1 MIQKGLPFFP
11 PTRRDL
17 VSPVCVFCSS
27 VIVNRLLFLSV
38 IPAKHFLVETAGE
51 NTKETAGGAVG
62 EDFAAGPVMAE
73 PEPEGEP
80 EDGEIEDNYSEEEE
94 DEFDDGPVSD
104 YEGKRR

>member
-1 MIQKGLPFFP
+1 M
-11 PTRRDL
+11 
-17 VSPVCVFCSS
+17 SPVCVFCSS

-51 NTKETAGGAVG
+51 NTKETTGGAVGETAGGAVG
-62 EDFAAGPVMAE
+62 EDFAAGPEMAE

-94 DEFDDGPVSD
+94 DELDDGPASD
-104 YEGKRR
+104 YEGKIR